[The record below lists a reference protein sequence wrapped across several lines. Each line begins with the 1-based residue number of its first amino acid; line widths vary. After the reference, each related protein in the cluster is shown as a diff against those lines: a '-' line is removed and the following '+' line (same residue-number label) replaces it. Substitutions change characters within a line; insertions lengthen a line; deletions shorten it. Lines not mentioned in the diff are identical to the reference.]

1 MSSFETI
8 SALAR
13 AQKPFL
19 FVISFD
25 KKRIF
30 AKKLS
35 QLEGIYYKIEDRQNF
50 QESIQS
56 QNTLIQKYPQS
67 FSIYQD
73 AIERVKEEIK
83 KGNSYLLNLTFATPL
98 KSNLSLLEIFHRAK
112 AKFKLYFDDEF
123 ICFSPERFI
132 QIENN
137 TISTYPMKGTI
148 DANIPNAHEKILS
161 NPKEMAEH
169 VMMVD
174 LMRNDLSIIAN
185 NVHVEKFRY
194 IDKIAAGEKEL
205 LQVSSK
211 IVGELKDNW
220 HEHLGEILDRLL
232 PAGSISGTPKKKTVE
247 LIEEIENYD
256 RGFYSG
262 IFGLFDGKSLDSA
275 VMIRFIEKQEDRLL
289 YKSGGGIT
297 IDSDNQSE
305 YQEMIDKVYF
315 PF

>member
-1 MSSFETI
+1 
-8 SALAR
+8 
-13 AQKPFL
+13 L

-30 AKKLS
+30 AKELS
-35 QLEGIYYKIEDRQNF
+35 QLEGVYYKIEDHQNF
-50 QESIQS
+50 QDSMHS
-56 QNTLIQKYPQS
+56 KNTLIQKYPQS

-98 KSNLSLLEIFHRAK
+98 QSNLSLLEIFHRAK

-148 DANIPNAHEKILS
+148 DASIPNAHEKILT

-205 LQVSSK
+205 LQVSSQ
-211 IVGELKDNW
+211 IVGELNDNW
-220 HEHLGEILDRLL
+220 HEDLGDILDKLL

-262 IFGLFDGKSLDSA
+262 IFGLFDGKALDSA
-275 VMIRFIEKQEDRLL
+275 VMIRYIEKQNEQLI